1 MCVIKTK
8 SRFGN
13 LHQDEYWFSLILID
27 NILFSVTKTS
37 FWELSD
43 MLLSISFY
51 TDIQMVYF
59 IKKKIIINK
68 QKKNN
73 EKTHKQSPY
82 LLNCTCNGKSNLL
95 LLSFKRMTVV
105 FISTYA
111 NHFWCC
117 ELDSRTCR
125 GVVDNM

>member
-59 IKKKIIINK
+59 IKKK
-68 QKKNN
+68 
-73 EKTHKQSPY
+73 
-82 LLNCTCNGKSNLL
+82 
-95 LLSFKRMTVV
+95 
-105 FISTYA
+105 
-111 NHFWCC
+111 
-117 ELDSRTCR
+117 
-125 GVVDNM
+125 

>member
-1 MCVIKTK
+1 MCVMKTK

-13 LHQDEYWFSLILID
+13 LHQAELWFSLILID

-59 IKKKIIINK
+59 IKKNKKNKK
-68 QKKNN
+68 QKTKKN
-73 EKTHKQSPY
+73 HKQAPY

-111 NHFWCC
+111 NHFWRC

-125 GVVDNM
+125 GVLDNM